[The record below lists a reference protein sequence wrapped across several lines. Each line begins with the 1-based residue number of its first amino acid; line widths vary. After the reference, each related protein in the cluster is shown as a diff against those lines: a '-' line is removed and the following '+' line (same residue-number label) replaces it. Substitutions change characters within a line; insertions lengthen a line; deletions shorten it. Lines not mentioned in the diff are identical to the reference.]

1 MFPRTVDFI
10 ICSSALACGGVGSG
24 GGGGDEGRVHEH
36 KHAVLFLILNLGFGI
51 AIVTAIV
58 DFKYSTVFNVELI

>member
-24 GGGGDEGRVHEH
+24 GGDEGRVHEH
-36 KHAVLFLILNLGFGI
+36 KHAVLFLSLNLGFGI

>member
-24 GGGGDEGRVHEH
+24 GGMRGEYMNTNMPFYF
-36 KHAVLFLILNLGFGI
+36 LF
-51 AIVTAIV
+51 
-58 DFKYSTVFNVELI
+58 